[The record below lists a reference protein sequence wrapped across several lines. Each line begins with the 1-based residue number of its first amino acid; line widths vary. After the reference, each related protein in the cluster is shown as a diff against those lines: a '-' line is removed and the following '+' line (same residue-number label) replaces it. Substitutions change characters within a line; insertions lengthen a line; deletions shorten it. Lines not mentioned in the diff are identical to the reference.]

1 MYLNWEC
8 SIVYLEI
15 GTPVLIKKHVLH
27 LESNIL
33 TCASISY
40 LAVAAEEADDKVLLV
55 PSFGSSCHVIF
66 VCY

>member
-1 MYLNWEC
+1 MY
-8 SIVYLEI
+8 VLEL
-15 GTPVLIKKHVLH
+15 GMQHSVFRNRDLLIKKHVLH
-27 LESNIL
+27 LESSIL